1 MTAHSEDTV
10 ESAETAPEGDAAAQ
24 PRRVAVLSDVHGNL
38 PALEAV
44 VADIEASEAERTWC
58 LGDLVGYG
66 AQPDECVALARERCD
81 VCLVGNHDLVVLG
94 RLDIATF
101 SAGAAA
107 AARWT
112 RDRLGSDA
120 AHFLGDLSP
129 AATGGVVDLFHASP
143 RDPVW
148 EYVLSNDAAEGSMR
162 LMEARIGAIGHSH
175 VALCFRRP
183 DGGRAAGEVAPAGTT
198 ADLSEGTWLL
208 NPGAV
213 GQPRDGDPRAAWL
226 DLDLEGLKATWR
238 RVDYPIDTAADAIR
252 EAGLPAMLADRL
264 YYGQ

>member
-10 ESAETAPEGDAAAQ
+10 ERTDTA
-24 PRRVAVLSDVHGNL
+24 PRRVAILSDVHGNL

-44 VADIEASEAERTWC
+44 LAAIGGSQAEAIWC

-66 AQPDECVALARERCD
+66 AQPDECVSRVAQACD

-94 RLDIATF
+94 KLDIATF
-101 SAGAAA
+101 SEGAAA

-112 RDRLGSDA
+112 ADRIAPESADYLTALEPARPDGQVGLF
-120 AHFLGDLSP
+120 HGSP
-129 AATGGVVDLFHASP
+129 A
-143 RDPVW
+143 DPVW
-148 EYVLSNDAAEGSMR
+148 EYLLSNQAADASMD
-162 LMEARIGAIGHSH
+162 LMGPRVGLIGHSH

-183 DGGRAAGEVAPAGTT
+183 EGGRASGELAPDETT
-198 ADLSEGTWLL
+198 ANLSEGQWLL

-226 DLDLEGLKATWR
+226 LLDLVRQEATWH
-238 RVDYPIDTAADAIR
+238 RVDYPIDAAANAIR
-252 EAGLPAMLADRL
+252 DAGLPAMLADRL